1 VTSATS
7 TIAGSLTDQRR
18 GQLAVALAAVAWS
31 TAGLLQREL
40 DVGLAT
46 QVAGRALF
54 AAVALLIFTA
64 ITQQGSVASVFRA
77 MGRDG
82 LMVAV
87 CMAVASGSFIIALNH
102 TTVAR
107 VLLIQ
112 ALAPM
117 IAALLGRAV
126 FGELISRR
134 TMAAMALALAGV
146 AVMIGDP
153 RGGDVTGDLFACI
166 MTVGFAMAIVLMRHR
181 RDVSMMPATCL
192 SQLLLLV
199 VFLPFA
205 DFGSVPRDDWPM
217 LVAIGV
223 VQMGLA
229 LALFSAGARLIP
241 APEAAL
247 LTLLEVV
254 LGPLWV
260 WLAISEQPD
269 TATLVGGAILIGAV
283 VIQAIGERPDEPASH
298 PV

>member
-134 TMAAMALALAGV
+134 TMAA
-146 AVMIGDP
+146 
-153 RGGDVTGDLFACI
+153 T
-166 MTVGFAMAIVLMRHR
+166 
-181 RDVSMMPATCL
+181 S
-192 SQLLLLV
+192 S
-199 VFLPFA
+199 
-205 DFGSVPRDDWPM
+205 
-217 LVAIGV
+217 
-223 VQMGLA
+223 
-229 LALFSAGARLIP
+229 
-241 APEAAL
+241 
-247 LTLLEVV
+247 
-254 LGPLWV
+254 
-260 WLAISEQPD
+260 
-269 TATLVGGAILIGAV
+269 
-283 VIQAIGERPDEPASH
+283 PAS
-298 PV
+298 